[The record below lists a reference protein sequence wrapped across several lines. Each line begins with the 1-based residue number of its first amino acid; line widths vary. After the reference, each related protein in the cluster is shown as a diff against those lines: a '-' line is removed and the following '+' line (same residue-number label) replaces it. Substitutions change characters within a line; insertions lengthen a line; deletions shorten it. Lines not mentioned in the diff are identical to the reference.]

1 MSWLTMHIDEF
12 VSPVLGEDFVPQRL
26 NYFEPEE
33 MTVIKNAWRS
43 IKKKA
48 NRKQILLA
56 GRDVFIFEILARREG
71 YPTVFLPEC
80 SRMTV
85 RKMAE
90 ELGPRIQDCFLFD
103 TGFAGSIPTA
113 LKSRRFSMM
122 SHIRRGEGSVQVF
135 PRLSFSRGLVLKIE
149 KTPKYWKTGHIEEGR
164 VVQSFSD
171 PQEFYSAA
179 CLTVEVYKNSSPKF
193 INQHQPIRTKG
204 W

>member
-12 VSPVLGEDFVPQRL
+12 VSSVLGEDFEPKPL

-71 YPTVFLPEC
+71 YPTVFVPEC

-85 RKMAE
+85 LEMART
-90 ELGPRIQDCFLFD
+90 LGPKIQDCFLFD
-103 TGFAGSIPTA
+103 TGFAGSIPMA
-113 LKSRRFSMM
+113 LKSKRFSLM
-122 SHIRRGEGSVQVF
+122 SHARRGENTAQVF

-149 KTPKYWKTGHIEEGR
+149 KTPKYWKTGHLEEGK
-164 VVQSFSD
+164 VVQNVSD
-171 PQEFYSAA
+171 LSEFYQAA

-193 INQHQPIRTKG
+193 IKQHQPVRTKG